1 MSTQES
7 PSIASALAQCTGS
20 EHQYA
25 HSFMRSFRYTD
36 GIQMLA
42 EMAGAYWLIDLAASH
57 QTNRKVRAEAFQL
70 WSIRKLPEGSQN
82 KAVAECRR
90 DSGENPICRQYI
102 EYTDFPFDDLGESF
116 EFYVVDNVMLLKSE
130 Y

>member
-7 PSIASALAQCTGS
+7 QPIASALTHCTGS
-20 EHQYA
+20 EHQYR

-36 GIQMLA
+36 GIKTLA

-57 QTNRKVRAEAFQL
+57 QTNRKVRSEAFQL
-70 WSIRKLPEGSQN
+70 WSIRKLPEGYQN

-90 DSGENPICRQYI
+90 DSGEKPICRQYI

>member
-7 PSIASALAQCTGS
+7 IATVLAHCTGS
-20 EHQYA
+20 EHQYR

-36 GIQMLA
+36 GIQTLA

-57 QTNRKVRAEAFQL
+57 QANIKVRREPFQL
-70 WSIRKLPEGSQN
+70 WTLRKLPEGSKN
-82 KAVAECRR
+82 NAVAECRR
-90 DSGENPICRQYI
+90 DSNEKPIVRQFI

-116 EFYVVDNVMLLKSE
+116 EFYVCDSMMLLKSE